1 MKRVRILVPFDGYA
15 VGDTPEFH
23 GHIARGYV
31 ADGRA
36 EDINDEAPTETAAPV
51 KKAKGRK

>member
-15 VGDTPEFH
+15 VGDTPE
-23 GHIARGYV
+23 
-31 ADGRA
+31 RA
-36 EDINDEAPTETAAPV
+36 EDINDEAPPETAAPV